1 MADDNKKKLV
11 EGFDTEFERLQDRLN
26 NIASLL
32 GDTMRNKL
40 SDLTTEA
47 GNYIDAFERGEDVV
61 KKLTTKLTS
70 LQKDSNRLS
79 LNRLKLENDLA
90 RVQQQGNL
98 AAERKIKAAL
108 LQNKLVTQQVDATQT
123 LLIKLQQAAEEEA
136 KITEEKRKQNDL
148 GEVAKKKAKEALEPF
163 TKLLS
168 AAGIFEAIWKGLI
181 GANENSVWI
190 SKNLGYGAAKAD
202 ILTDKMQ
209 LMSLTADATNVSLK
223 SLNEAMVQLST
234 ATGGV
239 AEYSKDAL
247 ETQVMLTRQMGLTGE
262 EAAGIYKLGV
272 LNNQTSEQTNKQMI
286 KAFATTRN
294 NVRGSISF
302 KEAMASASKVSG
314 QLASNLQNNPALITA
329 AVVKMQALGTSLEQ
343 TKDQGEK
350 LLDFSSSIESEL
362 KAELLTGKELNLE
375 RARAAALA
383 GDQVTLAEELNK
395 NVGSLADFNKMNVLQ
410 QKSLA
415 EAVGLTADQLADQ
428 LRKQEIAVQQGK
440 SLAQVNAEELE
451 AAQKRKTIQ
460 EKFNNFLEKMMDII
474 GSIGTA
480 LSPFI
485 EALTWIFDHTWAVY
499 GVLGLWLLRSKGI
512 AGTFTSI
519 GNSIKNIGASIGNK
533 ILGKTAAPATP
544 APAAPTT
551 PAAGGGGAGGFMK
564 GINTTDMIK
573 GAAAILILSAALF
586 VAAKAFQEFATV
598 KWEDVAKGVVGIG
611 ALAGI
616 AFLLSKAS
624 GDMITGSVAL
634 AILGVALI
642 PFAYALSLLANVKME
657 SVLAAAAGLVIFG
670 AAVFGLGALMMTGV
684 GAFIFGAGILAIIAL
699 GGAMLILGLGLQ
711 AVSNAGTG
719 ITALFKSLTELDVD
733 KLTQIAPALLSIGE
747 GIMALGAGSIMAG
760 IGGLLGGGPV
770 DIIKG
775 IAESGDGIQKAA
787 TGLQAMASAL
797 QQVSSALSGID
808 TSKLEALSD
817 FSEKSAASG
826 IVSTILS
833 PIKAI
838 GNMIEGAAGGGN
850 EEMVKAINEVRDAV
864 KKLYNKDQSIHMD
877 GKKVGTTLTQN
888 SYKVA

>member
-11 EGFDTEFERLQDRLN
+11 EGLDAEFDVLQSKLN

-47 GNYIDAFERGEDVV
+47 GNYIDAFENGEDVV
-61 KKLTTKLTS
+61 KKLTAKLTT
-70 LQKDSNRLS
+70 LQKESNKLS

-98 AAERKIKAAL
+98 VAERKIKSAL
-108 LQNKLVTQQVDATQT
+108 LQNKLASQQVDATQT
-123 LLIKLQQAAEEEA
+123 LLIKLKQAADEEA

-168 AAGIFEAIWKGLI
+168 TAGIFEAIWKGLI

-223 SLNEAMVQLST
+223 SLNEAMVQLSE

-239 AEYSKDAL
+239 AEYSRDAL
-247 ETQVMLTRQMGLTGE
+247 ETQVMLTKQMGLTAE

-302 KEAMASASKVSG
+302 KEAMAAASKVSG

-343 TKDQGEK
+343 TKGQGEK
-350 LLDFSSSIESEL
+350 LLDFQSSIESEL
-362 KAELLTGKELNLE
+362 KAELITGKELNLE

-395 NVGSLADFNKMNVLQ
+395 NVGSLADFNKMNVIQ
-410 QKSLA
+410 QQSLA

-428 LRKQEIAVQQGK
+428 LRKQEVAVQQGK
-440 SLAQVNAEELE
+440 SLAQVNADELE

-480 LSPFI
+480 FSPFI
-485 EALTWIFDHTWAVY
+485 EAITWLFDHTWAVY
-499 GVLGLWLLRSKGI
+499 TVLGLWAIRSKGI
-512 AGTFTSI
+512 AGTFKGIVDSV
-519 GNSIKNIGASIGNK
+519 KNIGTSIGNK

-544 APAAPTT
+544 TPAAPTT
-551 PAAGGGGAGGFMK
+551 PAAGGGAGGFMK

-611 ALAGI
+611 ALAGV

-624 GDMITGSVAL
+624 GDMIEGSIAI

-657 SVLAAAAGLVIFG
+657 NVLAAAAGLVIFG
-670 AAVFGLGALMMTGV
+670 AAVFGLGALMMTGA

-699 GGAMLILGLGLQ
+699 GGAMIILGAGLQ
-711 AVSNAGTG
+711 SVANAGTG
-719 ITALFKSLTELDVD
+719 ITALFKSLTELDTD
-733 KLTQIAPALLSIGE
+733 QLTKIAPALLSIGE
-747 GIMALGAGSIMAG
+747 GIMTLGAGSIMAG

-775 IAESGDGIQKAA
+775 IADSGDGIQKAA

-864 KKLYNKDQSIHMD
+864 NKLYNKDQSIHMD